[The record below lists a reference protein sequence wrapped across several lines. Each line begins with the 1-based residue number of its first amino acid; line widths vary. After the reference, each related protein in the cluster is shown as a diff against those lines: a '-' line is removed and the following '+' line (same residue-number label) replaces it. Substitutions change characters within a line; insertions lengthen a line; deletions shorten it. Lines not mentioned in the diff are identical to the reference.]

1 MNKVFLIGN
10 LTKDPEM
17 RSTQSGVAVCN
28 FTIAVNRRFK
38 NANGKQE
45 TDFLNVIAWRQLAE
59 LCGKYLVKGRKVAV
73 TGSIQTRTYEAKD
86 GSKRTACSDETR
98 KNVIAALFISMEIRE
113 LIFATEDTDHFR
125 EELADVIITALSA
138 AGYLG
143 IDIDKAVRAK
153 MEINRGREWRHGK

>member
-1 MNKVFLIGN
+1 MNDLNELRNKIYDDAVKHGLWDEMHVWKLIATN
-10 LTKDPEM
+10 EDFRK
-17 RSTQSGVAVCN
+17 SG
-28 FTIAVNRRFK
+28 IADVITY
-38 NANGKQE
+38 AN
-45 TDFLNVIAWRQLAE
+45 
-59 LCGKYLVKGRKVAV
+59 
-73 TGSIQTRTYEAKD
+73 
-86 GSKRTACSDETR
+86 SDETR